1 MYTDEYSDEL
11 ENDNENFV
19 ETGEQIKPQNGFN
32 IKLVIVIILL
42 IIVGVLITFI
52 LKGNS
57 SSKDYVL
64 TIRPDIITI
73 PLGKSQNI
81 AYDVRKDGVIVP
93 NANVKLVIENEDIAS
108 ADNTVITGVS
118 YGKTKL
124 IAMYTSDNG
133 KTYQSSKEITIADGD
148 PNVRATG
155 VTFPDGDLSMPLN
168 GTYDIALTVLPPN
181 GYIDSRVI
189 TSSNTNVVKV
199 NNKGNLT
206 AVGEGTAIVSIDV
219 NNGLFKKD
227 INVVVSKENTVS
239 TVTSNPVVITLSGSV
254 KALSVGDSAT
264 LKYTI
269 TPANANTSSLKW
281 KSSNTNVLT
290 VDSNGKVK
298 AIKEGMATIT
308 VTTPNNVSDSVNI
321 QVNEKAN
328 QITKIDFSM
337 SNFAFLVGESEV
349 IKPTITPSNATNK
362 LTYTSSDPSII
373 KVTPS
378 SDTKSV
384 TLNALAPGSVVLT
397 IKADNGVEKKIN
409 ITAIG

>member
-52 LKGNS
+52 LKGNN

-81 AYDVRKDGVIVP
+81 AYDVRKNGVIVP

-133 KTYQSSKEITIADGD
+133 KTYQSSKEITVADGD

-155 VTFPDGDLSMPLN
+155 VTFPDGELSMPLN

>member
-52 LKGNS
+52 LKGNGG
-57 SSKDYVL
+57 SKDYVL
-64 TIRPDIITI
+64 TIRPDIIII

-81 AYDVRKDGVIVP
+81 AYDVRKNDVIVP
-93 NANVKLVIENEDIAS
+93 NANVKLVIENEDIAI
-108 ADNTVITGVS
+108 ADNTVISGQS

-124 IAMYTSDNG
+124 IAMYTADNG
-133 KTYQSSKEITIADGD
+133 KTYQSSKEITVADGD

-155 VTFPDGDLSMPLN
+155 VTFPDGELSMPLN

-181 GYIDSRVI
+181 GYIDSRII
-189 TSSNTNVVKV
+189 TSSNTNIVKV

-206 AVGEGTAIVSIDV
+206 AVGEGKAIVSIDV

-254 KALSVGDSAT
+254 KALNVGDSAT
-264 LKYTI
+264 IKYTI
-269 TPANANTSSLKW
+269 TPSNANTSSLKW

-290 VDSNGKVK
+290 VDSYGKVN

-308 VTTPNNVSDSVNI
+308 VTTPNNVSDSINI

-362 LTYTSSDPSII
+362 LTYTPSDPSIV

-378 SDTKSV
+378 SDTRSV

-409 ITAIG
+409 ITVIG

>member
-11 ENDNENFV
+11 ENDNENFA

-64 TIRPDIITI
+64 TIRPDTITI

-81 AYDVRKDGVIVP
+81 AYDVRKNGVIVP

-124 IAMYTSDNG
+124 IAMYTSLNG

-254 KALSVGDSAT
+254 KALNVGDSAT

-378 SDTKSV
+378 SDTRSV